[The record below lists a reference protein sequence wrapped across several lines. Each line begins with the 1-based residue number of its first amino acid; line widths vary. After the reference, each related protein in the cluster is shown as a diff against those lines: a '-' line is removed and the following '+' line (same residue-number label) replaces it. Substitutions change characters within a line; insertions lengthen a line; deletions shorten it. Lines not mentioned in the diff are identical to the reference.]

1 MNRNI
6 QANAEKDIQNRLS
19 SAPLRHSQLAM
30 SAAKRMSRARKK
42 ERVGRVVCHHLLQ
55 MLASDTS
62 VCSTSVC
69 STSVCRTGAA
79 VNQDDFALTS
89 LDSNGN
95 LAKDGLSLVSLS
107 GQSQERTQQAEQYSL
122 SI

>member
-6 QANAEKDIQNRLS
+6 QAKAEKDLQNRLS

-55 MLASDTS
+55 MLASDAS
-62 VCSTSVC
+62 VGGT
-69 STSVCRTGAA
+69 RAA
-79 VNQDDFALTS
+79 VNQDDFTLTL
-89 LDSNGN
+89 LDVNGN
-95 LAKDGLSLVSLS
+95 RVKDGLSLVSS
-107 GQSQERTQQAEQYSL
+107 NGCGHGQPQVLGQQAEQYSL

>member
-6 QANAEKDIQNRLS
+6 QAKAEKDIQNRLT

-30 SAAKRMSRARKK
+30 SAAKRMPRARKK

-55 MLASDTS
+55 MLASETP
-62 VCSTSVC
+62 V
-69 STSVCRTGAA
+69 A
-79 VNQDDFALTS
+79 VNQSDFELTPLPAAMPALKSSTGGPQNCS
-89 LDSNGN
+89 EDH
-95 LAKDGLSLVSLS
+95 LSIVP
-107 GQSQERTQQAEQYSL
+107 GQVVTEQEQQFSL

>member
-69 STSVCRTGAA
+69 RTGAA

>member
-6 QANAEKDIQNRLS
+6 QAKAEKDIQNKLE

-30 SAAKRMSRARKK
+30 SAAKRMPRARKK

-55 MLASDTS
+55 MLASETP
-62 VCSTSVC
+62 V
-69 STSVCRTGAA
+69 A
-79 VNQDDFALTS
+79 VNQSEFELAPHS
-89 LDSNGN
+89 LPESRSPAECVNSTQDH
-95 LAKDGLSLVSLS
+95 LSIVPR
-107 GQSQERTQQAEQYSL
+107 QVITQQEELFSL

>member
-6 QANAEKDIQNRLS
+6 KASAEKAVQKRLS

-30 SAAKRMSRARKK
+30 SAAKRMPRARKK

-55 MLASDTS
+55 MLASDTP
-62 VCSTSVC
+62 V
-69 STSVCRTGAA
+69 A
-79 VNQDDFALTS
+79 VNQSDFELAPLESKVSDQLALVTVQA
-89 LDSNGN
+89 GI
-95 LAKDGLSLVSLS
+95 
-107 GQSQERTQQAEQYSL
+107 QQEEQYSL

>member
-6 QANAEKDIQNRLS
+6 QANAEKELQNRLS

-42 ERVGRVVCHHLLQ
+42 ERVGRVVCHHLLK
-55 MLASDTS
+55 MLASDTP
-62 VCSTSVC
+62 V
-69 STSVCRTGAA
+69 A
-79 VNQDDFALTS
+79 VNQGDFELAPQFAPQLGPLSAS
-89 LDSNGN
+89 LDANGDS
-95 LAKDGLSLVSLS
+95 AKDHLSLVP
-107 GQSQERTQQAEQYSL
+107 SQVLAQQAEQYSL

>member
-6 QANAEKDIQNRLS
+6 QANAEKDFQNRLS

-42 ERVGRVVCHHLLQ
+42 ERVGRVVCHHLLK
-55 MLASDTS
+55 MLASDTP
-62 VCSTSVC
+62 
-69 STSVCRTGAA
+69 AA
-79 VNQDDFALTS
+79 VNQGDFELAPLLGPLSAT
-89 LDSNGN
+89 LDANGDP
-95 LAKDGLSLVSLS
+95 AKDRLSLVPSRVA
-107 GQSQERTQQAEQYSL
+107 SQFLAHKAEQYSL